1 MGIIAKWSSIEQ
13 LNVAGNKA
21 IELGISVSGPSP
33 TVLVELNNTRALW
46 YKFDLVGSNKVT
58 SKEVMNDY
66 MQVFIVQSCK
76 WLVN

>member
-1 MGIIAKWSSIEQ
+1 MSSFEQ

-46 YKFDLVGSNKVT
+46 YKFDLVGSN
-58 SKEVMNDY
+58 
-66 MQVFIVQSCK
+66 
-76 WLVN
+76 